1 MKDDVT
7 GEPLERRS
15 DDTNE
20 TLNARLN
27 IYHKQTTPLVKISKN
42 SFFFSN
48 LLFHRLNFIVNEI
61 FFVQLMQHKKSMKY
75 QNNQSTSLIIYVNN
89 QDDNK

>member
-27 IYHKQTTPLVKISKN
+27 IYHKQTTPLVKKSKN
-42 SFFFSN
+42 SFFF
-48 LLFHRLNFIVNEI
+48 
-61 FFVQLMQHKKSMKY
+61 
-75 QNNQSTSLIIYVNN
+75 
-89 QDDNK
+89 